1 MSKSTENDDNKY
13 LDMDLLRFTTA
24 GSVDDGKSTLIGRL
38 LYDSK
43 SIFEDQ
49 MEAIEKTSRSSGE
62 EEVNLALLTDG
73 LKAEREQKITIDVA
87 YRYFATPKR
96 KFIIADT
103 PGHTQ
108 YTRNMV
114 TGASTAE
121 LAIVLIDASKGV
133 LTQSRRH
140 AFISSLLQIP
150 HLVVAVNKMDLV
162 DYSEEVFNEIV
173 SDFREFAKKLE
184 IDNIT
189 YIPISALKGDNVVS
203 KTRQT
208 AQSGQTDNY
217 EPRQHASGGQTGGN
231 NSEQDSTGL
240 TDSSRLTGSG
250 DHNFMPWY
258 NGPTLLHH
266 LENVKVAASDNVIDF
281 RFPVQYV
288 IRPNQ
293 NFRGFS
299 GRIASGR
306 IKPGDEV
313 TVLPSKLSSK
323 VKEIVTKDEKLD
335 EAHPG
340 DSVVLT
346 IEDEIDISRGDMIV
360 RKNNVPE
367 VTSRFEA
374 YLCWM
379 NEEAM
384 EPGRQYVMMHTTK
397 TTPVFIDDVIYR
409 MNVDSLHRED
419 ADGLELNEIGRV
431 KLTTAQPLFID
442 AYQVNQK
449 TGSFI
454 IIDPATNVT
463 VGAGMIRSSSTET
476 TDRGAAHDR
485 RRQDGQEK
493 FPPSQGGTQGGMRSE
508 GTTPVSGPRSS
519 VSPNVH
525 WEPWNISREERE
537 ARNGHPAQVL
547 WFTGISGAGKS
558 TIAQQLEKRLWKEGK
573 QTILL
578 DGDQVRHGL
587 NGDLGFSPED
597 RTENIRRVGETA
609 RLFFEH
615 GNIVICTFVSPYK
628 ADREQVKQLFPEGRF
643 HEIHV
648 TCDPKTAQER
658 DPKGLYKKAK
668 RGEIENLTGYNAK
681 HEAPEN
687 PQFEINTDEVSVEE
701 AVEMF
706 LEFIDR

>member
-1 MSKSTENDDNKY
+1 MSNNGQGKKHKDNKY

-121 LAIVLIDASKGV
+121 LAVVLIDATKGV

-162 DYSEEVFNEIV
+162 DFDEKVFNEIV
-173 SDFREFAKKLE
+173 QDFRAFAKKL
-184 IDNIT
+184 DVDDVT
-189 YIPISALKGDNVVS
+189 YIPISALEGDNVVDKS
-203 KTRQT
+203 KK
-208 AQSGQTDNY
+208 
-217 EPRQHASGGQTGGN
+217 TG
-231 NSEQDSTGL
+231 
-240 TDSSRLTGSG
+240 
-250 DHNFMPWY
+250 WY
-258 NGPTLLHH
+258 NGSTLLHH
-266 LENVKVAASDNVIDF
+266 LETVKVDASHNVVDF

-299 GRIASGR
+299 GKVASGR
-306 IKPGDEV
+306 IRPGDEV
-313 TVLPSKLSSK
+313 TVLPSRLSSK
-323 VKEIVTKDEKLD
+323 IKEIVTLEGNLK
-335 EAHPG
+335 EAFPG

-360 RKNNVPE
+360 RKNNIPK
-367 VTSRFEA
+367 VTSSLEA

-384 EPGRQYVMMHTTK
+384 QTGKQYQLMHTTK
-397 TTPVFIDDVIYR
+397 TTPVYFDKVIYR
-409 MNVDSLHRED
+409 MNVDNLHRED
-419 ADGLELNEIGRV
+419 ADGLQLNEIGRV
-431 KLTTAQPLFID
+431 KLTTAQPLFTD

-454 IIDPATNVT
+454 IIDPASNVT
-463 VGAGMIRSSSTET
+463 VGAGMIRAGSTESN
-476 TDRGAAHDR
+476 
-485 RRQDGQEK
+485 GQKAKVER
-493 FPPSQGGTQGGMRSE
+493 SASGTAK
-508 GTTPVSGPRSS
+508 
-519 VSPNVH
+519 VSPNVS
-525 WEPWNISREERE
+525 WEPWNIPREERE
-537 ARNGHPAQVL
+537 KRNGHKAKVL

-558 TIAQQLEKRLWKEGK
+558 TIAKELEKRLYKEGK

-597 RTENIRRVGETA
+597 RAENIRRVGETA

-615 GNIVICTFVSPYK
+615 GNIVLCTFVSPFK
-628 ADREQVKQLFPEGRF
+628 ADRDNLRKLFPEKRF
-643 HEIHV
+643 TEIHV
-648 TCDPKTAQER
+648 TCEPETAQER

-668 RGEIENLTGYNAK
+668 KGEIKGLTGFDGKY
-681 HEAPEN
+681 EAPDKADLTLK
-687 PQFEINTDEVSVEE
+687 TDQLSVEE
-701 AVEMF
+701 AVEQI
-706 LEFIDR
+706 LDLLGS

>member
-1 MSKSTENDDNKY
+1 MSTENGKTNTTTQEPDNKY

-49 MEAIEKTSRSSGE
+49 MEAIEKTSKSSGE

-114 TGASTAE
+114 TGASTAD

-140 AFISSLLQIP
+140 AFLSSLLQIP

-162 DYSEEVFNEIV
+162 DYDEDRFNEIV

-184 IDNIT
+184 IDDIT

-203 KTRQT
+203 KTRI
-208 AQSGQTDNY
+208 
-217 EPRQHASGGQTGGN
+217 TGGADEN
-231 NSEQDSTGL
+231 
-240 TDSSRLTGSG
+240 
-250 DHNFMPWY
+250 HMPWY

-266 LENVKVAASDNVIDF
+266 LETVKVDASRNVIDF

-299 GRIASGR
+299 GKVASGR
-306 IKPGDEV
+306 IRPGDEI
-313 TVLPSKLSSK
+313 TALPSKISSR
-323 VKEIVTKDEKLD
+323 VKEIVTKDGNLD
-335 EAHPG
+335 EALPG

-360 RKNNVPE
+360 RKNNVPK
-367 VTSRFEA
+367 VTTVFEA

-384 EPGRQYVMMHTTK
+384 QTGRQYLMMHTTK
-397 TTPVFIDDVIYR
+397 TTPVFIDKLIYK
-409 MNVDSLHRED
+409 MNVDTLSRED
-419 ADGLELNEIGRV
+419 ADKLELNEIGRA
-431 KLTTAQPLFID
+431 KFRTAQPLFID

-454 IIDPATNVT
+454 IIDPASNVT
-463 VGAGMIRSSSTET
+463 VAAGMIRS
-476 TDRGAAHDR
+476 
-485 RRQDGQEK
+485 
-493 FPPSQGGTQGGMRSE
+493 
-508 GTTPVSGPRSS
+508 GTTGSNGQSKLTEDASAASPSSS
-519 VSPNVH
+519 VSPNVV
-525 WEPWNISREERE
+525 WEEWNIPRVERE
-537 ARNGHPAQVL
+537 KRNGHEAKVL

-558 TIAQQLEKRLWKEGK
+558 TIAKALEKKLWEKGR
-573 QTILL
+573 QTVLL

-587 NGDLGFSPED
+587 NGDLGFSPHD
-597 RTENIRRVGETA
+597 RAENIRRVGEVA

-615 GNIVICTFVSPYK
+615 GNIVLCTFVSPYQK
-628 ADREQVKQLFPEGRF
+628 DRDRARQLVPGDRF
-643 HEIHV
+643 MEVHV
-648 TCDPKTAQER
+648 TCSPETAQER
-658 DPKGLYKKAK
+658 DPKGLYEKAK
-668 RGEIENLTGYNAK
+668 KGEIKGLTGFDGTY
-681 HEAPEN
+681 EEPESAD
-687 PQFEINTDEVSVEE
+687 FVANTDEMSVDEIVNQLISE
-701 AVEMF
+701 
-706 LEFIDR
+706 LGN

>member
-1 MSKSTENDDNKY
+1 MSESNGKVNNDTKY

-49 MEAIEKTSRSSGE
+49 MEAIEKSSKSSGE

-121 LAIVLIDASKGV
+121 LAIVLIDATKGV

-162 DYSEEVFNEIV
+162 DYSEERFNEV
-173 SDFREFAKKLE
+173 VADFRKFAKKLD
-184 IDNIT
+184 IDDVT
-189 YIPISALKGDNVVS
+189 YIPISALEGDNVVS
-203 KTRQT
+203 KTRLK
-208 AQSGQTDNY
+208 
-217 EPRQHASGGQTGGN
+217 GGQ
-231 NSEQDSTGL
+231 EQN
-240 TDSSRLTGSG
+240 R
-250 DHNFMPWY
+250 MPWY
-258 NGPTLLHH
+258 NGSTLLHH
-266 LENVKVAASDNVIDF
+266 LETVKVDASENVVDF

-299 GRIASGR
+299 GKVASGR
-306 IKPGDEV
+306 VKPGDEIM
-313 TVLPSKLSSK
+313 TLPSRQTSR
-323 VKEIVTKDEKLD
+323 VKEIVTKDSPLN

-360 RKNNVPE
+360 RKNNVPNI
-367 VTSRFEA
+367 TSSFEG

-384 EPGRQYVMMHTTK
+384 KTGKQYQLMHTTQ
-397 TTPVFIDDVIYR
+397 TTPVFINKVIYR

-419 ADGLELNEIGRV
+419 ADRLALNEIGRV
-431 KLTTAQPLFID
+431 KLTTARPLFID
-442 AYQVNQK
+442 AYRSNQK

-454 IIDPATNVT
+454 IIDPASNVT
-463 VGAGMIRSSSTET
+463 VAAGMIRSGSTEST
-476 TDRGAAHDR
+476 
-485 RRQDGQEK
+485 EN
-493 FPPSQGGTQGGMRSE
+493 GTKDKKS
-508 GTTPVSGPRSS
+508 PLPISS
-519 VSPNVH
+519 PDVV
-525 WEPWNISREERE
+525 WEPWNIPREQRE
-537 ARNGHPAQVL
+537 KRNAQEAKIL

-558 TIAQQLEKRLWKEGK
+558 TIAKAVEKKLWEEGK
-573 QTILL
+573 QTVLL

-587 NGDLGFSPED
+587 NRDLGFSAGD
-597 RTENIRRVGETA
+597 RSENIRRIGEVS

-615 GNIVICTFVSPYK
+615 GNIVLCTFVSPYK
-628 ADREQVKQLFPEGRF
+628 SDRDAVRSLFPEGRF
-643 HEIHV
+643 AEIHV
-648 TCDPKTAQER
+648 TCAPETARKR
-658 DPKGLYKKAK
+658 DPKGLYEKAK
-668 RGEIENLTGYNAK
+668 KGEIKGLTGYDGDF
-681 HEAPEN
+681 EAPEN
-687 PQFEINTDEVSVEE
+687 ADLVLNTDEISVEN
-701 AVEMF
+701 AVEKIT
-706 LEFIDR
+706 EWVKGKGKDEGKRDEG

>member
-1 MSKSTENDDNKY
+1 
-13 LDMDLLRFTTA
+13 MDLLRFTTA

-49 MEAIEKTSRSSGE
+49 MEAIEKTSKSSGE

-114 TGASTAE
+114 TGASTAD

-140 AFISSLLQIP
+140 AFLSSLLQIP

-162 DYSEEVFNEIV
+162 DYDEDRFNEIV

-184 IDNIT
+184 IDDIT

-203 KTRQT
+203 KTRI
-208 AQSGQTDNY
+208 
-217 EPRQHASGGQTGGN
+217 TGGADEN
-231 NSEQDSTGL
+231 
-240 TDSSRLTGSG
+240 
-250 DHNFMPWY
+250 HMPWY

-266 LENVKVAASDNVIDF
+266 LETVKVDASRNVIDF

-299 GRIASGR
+299 GKVASGR
-306 IKPGDEV
+306 IRPGDEI
-313 TVLPSKLSSK
+313 TALPSKISSR
-323 VKEIVTKDEKLD
+323 VKEIVTKDGNLD
-335 EAHPG
+335 EALPG

-360 RKNNVPE
+360 RKNNVPK
-367 VTSRFEA
+367 VTTVFEA

-384 EPGRQYVMMHTTK
+384 QTGRQYLMMHTTK
-397 TTPVFIDDVIYR
+397 TTPVFIDKLIYK
-409 MNVDSLHRED
+409 MNVDTLSRED
-419 ADGLELNEIGRV
+419 ADKLELNEIGRA
-431 KLTTAQPLFID
+431 KFRTAQPLFID

-454 IIDPATNVT
+454 IIDPASNVT
-463 VGAGMIRSSSTET
+463 VAAGMIRS
-476 TDRGAAHDR
+476 
-485 RRQDGQEK
+485 
-493 FPPSQGGTQGGMRSE
+493 
-508 GTTPVSGPRSS
+508 GTTGSNGQSKLTEDASAASPSSS
-519 VSPNVH
+519 VSPNVV
-525 WEPWNISREERE
+525 WEEWNIPRVERE
-537 ARNGHPAQVL
+537 KRNGHEAKVL

-558 TIAQQLEKRLWKEGK
+558 TIAKALEKKLWEEGK
-573 QTILL
+573 QTVLL

-587 NGDLGFSPED
+587 NGDLGFSPHD
-597 RTENIRRVGETA
+597 RAENIRRVGEVA

-615 GNIVICTFVSPYK
+615 GNIVLCTFVSPYQK
-628 ADREQVKQLFPEGRF
+628 DRDRARQLVPGDRF
-643 HEIHV
+643 MEVHV
-648 TCDPKTAQER
+648 TCSPETAQER
-658 DPKGLYKKAK
+658 DPKGLYEKAK
-668 RGEIENLTGYNAK
+668 KGEIKGLTGFDGTY
-681 HEAPEN
+681 EEPESAD
-687 PQFEINTDEVSVEE
+687 FVANTDEMSVDEIVNQLISE
-701 AVEMF
+701 
-706 LEFIDR
+706 LGN

>member
-1 MSKSTENDDNKY
+1 MSKKQKDLNTKNSTLNTPESDNKY

-49 MEAIEKTSRSSGE
+49 MEAIEKSSKSSGE

-121 LAIVLIDASKGV
+121 LAVVLIDASKGV

-162 DYSEEVFNEIV
+162 DYDEEVFNEIV
-173 SDFREFAKKLE
+173 ADFRSFAKKLD

-203 KTRQT
+203 KRRK
-208 AQSGQTDNY
+208 N
-217 EPRQHASGGQTGGN
+217 
-231 NSEQDSTGL
+231 
-240 TDSSRLTGSG
+240 GSG
-250 DHNFMPWY
+250 EDENHMPWY
-258 NGPTLLHH
+258 HGSTLLHH
-266 LENVKVAASDNVIDF
+266 LETVKVDASANVVDF

-313 TVLPSKLSSK
+313 TVLPSKLSSR
-323 VKEIVTKDEKLD
+323 VKEVVTKDGNLD
-335 EAHPG
+335 KAYAG
-340 DSVVLT
+340 DSVTLT

-367 VTSRFEA
+367 ITSKFEA

-384 EPGRQYVMMHTTK
+384 EPGKQYMLMHTTK
-397 TTPVFIDDVIYR
+397 TTPVYIDDVIYR
-409 MNVDSLHRED
+409 MNVDSLHREE
-419 ADGLELNEIGRV
+419 AEGLELNEIGRV

-442 AYQVNQK
+442 AYRSNQK

-463 VGAGMIRSSSTET
+463 VGAGMIRSKTTEADSEKAKGKRQKESTQNSSL
-476 TDRGAAHDR
+476 
-485 RRQDGQEK
+485 K
-493 FPPSQGGTQGGMRSE
+493 TQH
-508 GTTPVSGPRSS
+508 
-519 VSPNVH
+519 SPNVT
-525 WEPWNISREERE
+525 WEPWNITREERE
-537 ARNGHPAQVL
+537 KRNGHKALVL

-558 TIAQQLEKRLWKEGK
+558 TIAKALEKKLWEEGK
-573 QTILL
+573 QTVLL

-597 RTENIRRVGETA
+597 RTENIRRVGEVA

-615 GNIVICTFVSPYK
+615 GNIVLCTFVSPYK
-628 ADREQVKQLFPEGRF
+628 KDRERVRSLFPDRRF
-643 HEIHV
+643 VEVHV
-648 TCDPKTAQER
+648 TCDRETAQER
-658 DPKGLYKKAK
+658 DPKGLYEKAK
-668 RGEIENLTGYNAK
+668 KGEIKGLTGYNGVY
-681 HEAPEN
+681 EEPESSALKV
-687 PQFEINTDEVSVEE
+687 NTDEMDVEE
-701 AVEMF
+701 AIQKV
-706 LEFIDR
+706 LAKIWSVK

>member
-1 MSKSTENDDNKY
+1 MSSKPSVFSLPFQRSKTTNYHKLIMQNGEQYDSKKY

-49 MEAIEKTSRSSGE
+49 LEAIEKTSRSSGE
-62 EEVNLALLTDG
+62 EAVNLALLTDG

-103 PGHTQ
+103 PGHIQ

-121 LAIVLIDASKGV
+121 LAIVLIDATKGV
-133 LTQSRRH
+133 LTQSKRH

-162 DYSEEVFNEIV
+162 DYSEERFNEIV
-173 SDFREFAKKLE
+173 QDFRNFAKKLE

-189 YIPISALKGDNVVS
+189 YIPISALAGDNVVDKNG
-203 KTRQT
+203 KT
-208 AQSGQTDNY
+208 
-217 EPRQHASGGQTGGN
+217 
-231 NSEQDSTGL
+231 
-240 TDSSRLTGSG
+240 
-250 DHNFMPWY
+250 PWY

-266 LENVKVAASDNVIDF
+266 LETVKVDASHNVVDF

-299 GRIASGR
+299 GRIESGR
-306 IKPGDEV
+306 IKPGDEI
-313 TVLPSKLSSK
+313 TVLPSKLASK
-323 VKEIVTKDEKLD
+323 VKEIVTKNGNLD
-335 EAHPG
+335 EAFPG

-360 RKNNVPE
+360 RKNNVPT
-367 VTSRFEA
+367 VTSNFEA

-379 NEEAM
+379 NEDEM
-384 EPGRQYVMMHTTK
+384 QPGKQYMLMHTTS
-397 TTPVFIDDVIYR
+397 TTAVYIDDVIYR
-409 MNVDSLHRED
+409 MNVDTLRRED
-419 ADGLELNEIGRV
+419 ADILKLNEIGRV
-431 KLTTAQPLFID
+431 KLTTAKPLFID
-442 AYQVNQK
+442 AYQVNQR

-454 IIDPATNVT
+454 IIDAASNVT
-463 VGAGMIRSSSTET
+463 VGAGMIRSTSTET
-476 TDRGAAHDR
+476 IEQIT
-485 RRQDGQEK
+485 EK
-493 FPPSQGGTQGGMRSE
+493 SDDKK
-508 GTTPVSGPRSS
+508 TT
-519 VSPNVH
+519 VSPDVV

-537 ARNGHPAQVL
+537 KRNGHQAYVL

-558 TIAQQLEKRLWKEGK
+558 TIAKAVEQKLWDSGK

-615 GNIVICTFVSPYK
+615 GNIVLCTFVSPYRK
-628 ADREQVKQLFPEGRF
+628 DRDKVRKLFPEARF
-643 HEIHV
+643 TEVHI
-648 TCDPKTAQER
+648 TCNPETAHQR
-658 DPKGLYKKAK
+658 DPKGLYEKAK
-668 RGEIENLTGYNAK
+668 KGEIKGLTGFDGEYQEPDN
-681 HEAPEN
+681 PEVV
-687 PQFEINTDEVSVEE
+687 INTDEMSVDA
-701 AVEMF
+701 AVDMVISKCF
-706 LEFIDR
+706 DV

>member
-1 MSKSTENDDNKY
+1 MHNGEQYDSKKY

-49 MEAIEKTSRSSGE
+49 LEAIEKTSRSSGE
-62 EEVNLALLTDG
+62 EAVNLALLTDG

-103 PGHTQ
+103 PGHIQ

-121 LAIVLIDASKGV
+121 LAIVLIDATKGV
-133 LTQSRRH
+133 LTQSKRH

-162 DYSEEVFNEIV
+162 DYSEERFNEIV
-173 SDFREFAKKLE
+173 HDFRAFAKKLE

-189 YIPISALKGDNVVS
+189 YIPISALAGDNVVDKNG
-203 KTRQT
+203 KT
-208 AQSGQTDNY
+208 
-217 EPRQHASGGQTGGN
+217 
-231 NSEQDSTGL
+231 
-240 TDSSRLTGSG
+240 
-250 DHNFMPWY
+250 PWY

-266 LENVKVAASDNVIDF
+266 LETVKVDASHNVVDF

-299 GRIASGR
+299 GRIESGR
-306 IKPGDEV
+306 IRPGDEV
-313 TVLPSKLSSK
+313 AVLPSKLTSK
-323 VKEIVTKDEKLD
+323 VKEIVTKNGNLD
-335 EAHPG
+335 EAFPG

-360 RKNNVPE
+360 RKNNVPKI
-367 VTSRFEA
+367 TSNFEA

-379 NEEAM
+379 NEEEM
-384 EPGRQYVMMHTTK
+384 QPGKQYMLMHTTS
-397 TTPVFIDDVIYR
+397 TTAVYIDDVIYR
-409 MNVDSLHRED
+409 MNVDTLRRED
-419 ADGLELNEIGRV
+419 ADILKLNEIGRV
-431 KLTTAQPLFID
+431 KLTTAKPLFID
-442 AYQVNQK
+442 AYQVNQR

-454 IIDPATNVT
+454 IVDAASNVT
-463 VGAGMIRSSSTET
+463 VGAGMIRSTSTEASEQIREKADDKKT
-476 TDRGAAHDR
+476 T
-485 RRQDGQEK
+485 
-493 FPPSQGGTQGGMRSE
+493 
-508 GTTPVSGPRSS
+508 
-519 VSPNVH
+519 VSPDVV

-537 ARNGHPAQVL
+537 KRNGHQAQVL

-558 TIAQQLEKRLWKEGK
+558 TIAKAVERKLWDSGK

-597 RTENIRRVGETA
+597 RSENIRRVGETA

-615 GNIVICTFVSPYK
+615 GNIVLCTFVSPYRK
-628 ADREQVKQLFPEGRF
+628 DRDKVRKLFPEARF
-643 HEIHV
+643 TEVHI
-648 TCDPKTAQER
+648 TCNPETAHQR
-658 DPKGLYKKAK
+658 DPKGLYAKAK
-668 RGEIENLTGYNAK
+668 KGEIKGLTGFDGEYQ
-681 HEAPEN
+681 EPEN
-687 PQFEINTDEVSVEE
+687 PEVVINTDEMSVDA
-701 AVEMF
+701 AVDKVIN
-706 LEFIDR
+706 LLRN